1 MRTHRLARNI
11 TMRVKPDGLHVTVPP
26 YSLSSKVME
35 VVEQY
40 RERLLQD
47 WQRVCKKSI
56 DLDFRIQAPCFRLW
70 LEKGNFTCFSVR
82 NTEEG
87 IKIICPRDVDFTKEE
102 VQRLVRNAIIR
113 AMKKVAGEY
122 LPPLLDAL
130 AEHYGLS
137 YKTSED
143 NRKQKDVGAVA
154 RRPEYKPFLLFDAVA
169 SAPDGLCAV
178 ARAVAYKR
186 NESRSSFLGTA
197 GQHDGGKGTSAAG
210 GVTTIQY

>member
-1 MRTHRLARNI
+1 MATKRVLADKDFNRIIVRTHRLARNI

-122 LPPLLDAL
+122 LPPLLD
-130 AEHYGLS
+130 
-137 YKTSED
+137 
-143 NRKQKDVGAVA
+143 
-154 RRPEYKPFLLFDAVA
+154 
-169 SAPDGLCAV
+169 C
-178 ARAVAYKR
+178 
-186 NESRSSFLGTA
+186 
-197 GQHDGGKGTSAAG
+197 SAAG
-210 GVTTIQY
+210 SINLSCYLMLLPSHLMDYVLLHELSHTKEMNHGPRFWELLDSMTEGRAHLLRAELRQFNTDF

>member
-1 MRTHRLARNI
+1 MATKRVLADKDFNRIIVRTHRLARNI

-70 LEKGNFTCFSVR
+70 LEKGNFTCFCVR

-137 YKTSED
+137 YKRVKITGS
-143 NRKQKDVGAVA
+143 
-154 RRPEYKPFLLFDAVA
+154 
-169 SAPDGLCAV
+169 
-178 ARAVAYKR
+178 
-186 NESRSSFLGTA
+186 
-197 GQHDGGKGTSAAG
+197 KGRWGSC
-210 GVTTIQY
+210 

>member
-1 MRTHRLARNI
+1 MATKRVLADKDFNRIIVRTHRLARNI

-122 LPPLLDAL
+122 LLFDAL
-130 AEHYGLS
+130 A
-137 YKTSED
+137 
-143 NRKQKDVGAVA
+143 
-154 RRPEYKPFLLFDAVA
+154 F
-169 SAPDGLCAV
+169 APDGLCAV

-210 GVTTIQY
+210 GITTIQY

>member
-1 MRTHRLARNI
+1 MATKRVLADKDFNRIIVRTHRLARNI

-82 NTEEG
+82 NT
-87 IKIICPRDVDFTKEE
+87 
-102 VQRLVRNAIIR
+102 
-113 AMKKVAGEY
+113 
-122 LPPLLDAL
+122 PPLLDAL

-137 YKTSED
+137 YKRVKITGS
-143 NRKQKDVGAVA
+143 
-154 RRPEYKPFLLFDAVA
+154 
-169 SAPDGLCAV
+169 
-178 ARAVAYKR
+178 
-186 NESRSSFLGTA
+186 
-197 GQHDGGKGTSAAG
+197 KGRWGSCSAAG
-210 GVTTIQY
+210 SINLSCYLMLLPSHLMDYVLLHELSHTKEMNHGPRFWELLDSMTEGRAHLLRAELRQFNTDF

>member
-1 MRTHRLARNI
+1 MATKRVLADKDFNRIIVRTHRLARNI

-87 IKIICPRDVDFTKEE
+87 IKSFVLVMLTL
-102 VQRLVRNAIIR
+102 QRRR
-113 AMKKVAGEY
+113 CSGWCAM
-122 LPPLLDAL
+122 PLS
-130 AEHYGLS
+130 G
-137 YKTSED
+137 
-143 NRKQKDVGAVA
+143 R
-154 RRPEYKPFLLFDAVA
+154 
-169 SAPDGLCAV
+169 
-178 ARAVAYKR
+178 
-186 NESRSSFLGTA
+186 
-197 GQHDGGKGTSAAG
+197 
-210 GVTTIQY
+210 

>member
-1 MRTHRLARNI
+1 MATKRVLADKDFNRIIVRTHRLARNI

-40 RERLLQD
+40 RER
-47 WQRVCKKSI
+47 
-56 DLDFRIQAPCFRLW
+56 CFRLW

-137 YKTSED
+137 YKRVKITGS
-143 NRKQKDVGAVA
+143 
-154 RRPEYKPFLLFDAVA
+154 
-169 SAPDGLCAV
+169 
-178 ARAVAYKR
+178 
-186 NESRSSFLGTA
+186 
-197 GQHDGGKGTSAAG
+197 KGRWGSCSAAG
-210 GVTTIQY
+210 SINLSCYLMLLPSHLMDYVLLHELSHTKEMNHGPRFWELLDSMTEGRAHLLRAELRQFNTDF

>member
-1 MRTHRLARNI
+1 MATKRVLADKDFNRIIVRTHRLARNI

-130 AEHYGLS
+130 AKHWLVIQ
-137 YKTSED
+137 TSED
-143 NRKQKDVGAVA
+143 NRKQRTLGQLLGG
-154 RRPEYKPFLLFDAVA
+154 REYKPFLLFDALA
-169 SAPDGLCAV
+169 FAPDGLCAV

-197 GQHDGGKGTSAAG
+197 G
-210 GVTTIQY
+210 